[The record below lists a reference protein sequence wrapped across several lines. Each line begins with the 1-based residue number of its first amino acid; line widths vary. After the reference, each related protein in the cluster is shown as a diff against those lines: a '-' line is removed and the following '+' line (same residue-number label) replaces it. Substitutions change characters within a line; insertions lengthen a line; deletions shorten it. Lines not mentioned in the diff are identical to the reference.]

1 MYRKG
6 CKVDDGLISW
16 ACLQLDKF
24 VASRPK
30 TTSLMKYMNDLWRKN
45 NGMWEIGAKKIPYVI
60 QNINAFMESYHSNL
74 KSIQYS
80 FRNYFVGRRIDWLI
94 YHLVGDI
101 ITHYSYGVQC
111 KSYRFV
117 HKICIIS
124 LAKFCAHVIF
134 DTNIFICWG
143 GMLLTMDR

>member
-1 MYRKG
+1 
-6 CKVDDGLISW
+6 
-16 ACLQLDKF
+16 
-24 VASRPK
+24 
-30 TTSLMKYMNDLWRKN
+30 MKYMNDLWRKN
-45 NGMWEIGAKKIPYVI
+45 NGMWEVGAKKIPYVI
-60 QNINAFMESYHSNL
+60 QNINAFIESYHSNL
-74 KSIQYS
+74 KSIQDS
-80 FRNYFVGRRIDWLI
+80 LRNYFVGRRIDWLI

-117 HKICIIS
+117 LKICIVS

-143 GMLLTMDR
+143 GGCCLQWIGNNRPKMLLVKNMVTKTTVVCPLRFF